1 VKIFRKMREMVIK
14 ASPLFGSFYFWDVK
28 EGRSPSKKYL
38 PFPLLRGR
46 G

>member
-1 VKIFRKMREMVIK
+1 MILARIKRGVI
-14 ASPLFGSFYFWDVK
+14 
-28 EGRSPSKKYL
+28 EGRSPSNKNF